1 MSHVDRA
8 HQSEDEGE
16 AGGDDEQEAGERQP
30 VEQRDDELSRLVDRS
45 SRRRVGGP
53 RPVREEQ
60 DPHHGQ
66 CDDQPDQDQR
76 QFPNPPNLCRRESEG
91 TEPQSGNIFGDDLR
105 HGTPPP
111 SATVVIVLGTERP
124 RERRTGVVGG
134 G

>member
-1 MSHVDRA
+1 MFTVRISPKMM
-8 HQSEDEGE
+8 GE
-16 AGGDDEQEAGERQP
+16 AGGDDEQEAGEGRP
-30 VEQRDDELSRLVDRS
+30 IEQRDDELSRLVDRS

-105 HGTPPP
+105 HGTPSPVDHGSDRARAP
-111 SATVVIVLGTERP
+111 KGP
-124 RERRTGVVGG
+124 RERRAGVRRRG
-134 G
+134 